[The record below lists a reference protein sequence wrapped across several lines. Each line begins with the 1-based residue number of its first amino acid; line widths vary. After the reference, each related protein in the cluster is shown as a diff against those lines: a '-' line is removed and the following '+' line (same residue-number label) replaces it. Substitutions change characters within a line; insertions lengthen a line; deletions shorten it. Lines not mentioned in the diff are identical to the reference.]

1 MGLSSCSSMTKAY
14 LGIRNFKV
22 FVDQQERTAYYEG
35 LINDVDYSSSVSVFK
50 HTTNLISAFND
61 ISEYKLLTLLLIE
74 RTTDSYRSLDC
85 YEDMGCLVEKMNG
98 NDFTA
103 TKVAEPK
110 FINLVEKYKSTETII
125 IELSEVPTGE
135 KNFEVYFIS
144 GVFFRK

>member
-1 MGLSSCSSMTKAY
+1 
-14 LGIRNFKV
+14 
-22 FVDQQERTAYYEG
+22 
-35 LINDVDYSSSVSVFK
+35 
-50 HTTNLISAFND
+50 
-61 ISEYKLLTLLLIE
+61 
-74 RTTDSYRSLDC
+74 
-85 YEDMGCLVEKMNG
+85 MGCLVEKMNG

>member
-1 MGLSSCSSMTKAY
+1 
-14 LGIRNFKV
+14 
-22 FVDQQERTAYYEG
+22 
-35 LINDVDYSSSVSVFK
+35 VSVFK

-61 ISEYKLLTLLLIE
+61 ISEYKLPTLLLIE

-98 NDFTA
+98 NDFVA

-110 FINLVEKYKSTETII
+110 FTNLVEKYKSTATII